1 MRLMRNKRTG
11 RTAAYDEKI
20 VAEGMWEEV
29 VDTPAPKPFNE
40 DLVKTADEV
49 SISITRGDGESIEHQ
64 A

>member
-20 VAEGMWEEV
+20 IAEGNWEEV
-29 VDTPAPKPFNE
+29 IGTPAPKPFNE
-40 DLVKTADEV
+40 DAVKAADEI